1 MNPRLS
7 SLFTLLLIAILGILG
22 SRDLPAQS
30 TYVSN
35 LANADDSGVL
45 CDGGNW
51 DAAQFTTGGNASGYS
66 LNSIQIA
73 IDGIFVKDG
82 TGFTLSL
89 YSNNAGQPGGSLG
102 ILSGASNPS
111 LGGNYVY
118 TASGLTLSASTSY
131 WVVGAAATTFPN
143 GSFLWGDTVSPG
155 YLSSGGW
162 SVNDLTRDISHDD
175 GSTWA
180 ATGVSLLRF
189 DVTATPVPEP
199 ETVTVVGLGLA
210 VIFFG
215 RPWTLSLKRR
225 HR

>member
-1 MNPRLS
+1 
-7 SLFTLLLIAILGILG
+7 
-22 SRDLPAQS
+22 LPAQS

-35 LANADDSGVL
+35 LADADDSGVL

-73 IDGIFVKDG
+73 IDGILVKDG
-82 TGFTLSL
+82 SGFTLSL

-102 ILSGASNPS
+102 ILSGASNPF
-111 LGGNYVY
+111 LAGAYVY

-131 WVVGAAATTFPN
+131 WVVGEASTTFPN
-143 GSFLWGDTVSPG
+143 GSFLWGDTASPS

-162 SVNDLTRDISHDD
+162 SINDLTRDISHDN
-175 GSTWA
+175 GSTWTP
-180 ATGVSLLRF
+180 TGVSLLRF

-199 ETVTVVGLGLA
+199 ETVTVMGLGLA

-215 RPWTLSLKRR
+215 RPWALSLKRR